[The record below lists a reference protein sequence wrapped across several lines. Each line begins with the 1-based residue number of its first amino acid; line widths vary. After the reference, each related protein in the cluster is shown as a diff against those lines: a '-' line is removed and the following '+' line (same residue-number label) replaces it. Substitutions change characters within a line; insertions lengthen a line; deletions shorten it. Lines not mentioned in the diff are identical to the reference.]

1 MFKTI
6 RSAVPTRLISSLICV
21 LLVLSACL
29 SPVRTLPTPTP
40 WPTPTVSAQATF
52 TVQRGT
58 LIDQVVF
65 NGEVVP
71 VTWTPLSFRVEGALS
86 AIHKLEGDD
95 VKKGDLLAELEMPDL
110 EEKLAQTQVA
120 LEQAQDAQAAHDKQR
135 KFDLQRAQ
143 LEQRKAEL
151 LLAQAQKASDET
163 ATKLQAIELQLAQLA
178 VQEVEA
184 NIDPTLTRNVTKTQL
199 AVEAL

>member
-6 RSAVPTRLISSLICV
+6 YRIPSIRSMPIIICI
-21 LLVLSACL
+21 LFALSACL

-58 LIDQVVF
+58 LIDQIVF

-95 VKKGDLLAELEMPDL
+95 VKKGDLLAELEMP
-110 EEKLAQTQVA
+110 
-120 LEQAQDAQAAHDKQR
+120 
-135 KFDLQRAQ
+135 
-143 LEQRKAEL
+143 
-151 LLAQAQKASDET
+151 
-163 ATKLQAIELQLAQLA
+163 
-178 VQEVEA
+178 
-184 NIDPTLTRNVTKTQL
+184 
-199 AVEAL
+199 